1 MIPVQFSYSPLG
13 AHSASKL
20 LERLIKDHMVD
31 FLVKHKLLNSSQ
43 HGLRKARSCLTNMLC
58 FLEEITKWIDVGSPV
73 DIIYLDFQKAFDKV
87 PHQRLLLKLKA
98 HGIGDSITDWIEQW
112 LTDRRQRWRSFK
124 LEIGFEWGTS
134 RISIRTYIILNI
146 YQ

>member
-1 MIPVQFSYSPLG
+1 M
-13 AHSASKL
+13 
-20 LERLIKDHMVD
+20 
-31 FLVKHKLLNSSQ
+31 LN
-43 HGLRKARSCLTNMLC
+43 KYVM

-98 HGIGDSITDWIEQW
+98 HGIGDSITDWIEQY
-112 LTDRRQRWRSFK
+112 RCSRWRSFK

-134 RISIRTYIILNI
+134 RISIMTYIILNI
-146 YQ
+146 CQ